1 MDIKETNGGVLVTSD
16 CFDLADTLD
25 CGQCF
30 RFESEDNLTFKGFY
44 KSHFLNATKL
54 SDTETLFHNTDIKT
68 FNEVWRQFFDFD
80 TDYDA
85 FKEVF
90 KKDETLSKACD
101 FAGGIRIL
109 KQEPWETLC
118 SFIISQNNNIPRIKG
133 IISRLCEN
141 FGEKCEN
148 GYLFPSAERIAKLNV
163 EDLAPLRSGFRAKYI
178 LDAAK
183 KVANKELVLDTLY
196 TMPIDEARKTLMSI
210 KGVGPKVAECTL
222 LFGFYRLEAFPVDT
236 WIKKVL
242 TEYYPDG
249 FPGYAREH
257 GGVAQQYLFHYI
269 RNKK

>member
-1 MDIKETNGGVLVTSD
+1 MTVKEHNGGVLVTTPL
-16 CFDLADTLD
+16 FNLADTLD

-30 RFESEDNLTFKGFY
+30 RWETDDNLTFKGFY
-44 KSHFLNATKL
+44 KSNFLKVTAL
-54 SDTETLFHNTDIKT
+54 SDTEIFFHDTDLDT
-68 FNEVWRQFFDFD
+68 FNGVWRDFFDLD
-80 TDYDA
+80 TDYDG
-85 FKEVF
+85 FQKVF
-90 KKDETLSKACD
+90 KKDKTLKKACD

-133 IISRLCEN
+133 IIARLCEN

-148 GYLFPSAERIAKLNV
+148 GFLFPAAEVIAKLTV

-178 LDAAK
+178 LDAAR
-183 KVANKELVLDTLY
+183 KVALGEIVLSDIY

-210 KGVGPKVAECTL
+210 KGVGPKVAECAL

-242 TEYYPDG
+242 SEYYPDG
-249 FPGYAREH
+249 FPEYAKKY
-257 GGVAQQYLFHYI
+257 GGIAQQYLFHYI
-269 RNKK
+269 RNLK